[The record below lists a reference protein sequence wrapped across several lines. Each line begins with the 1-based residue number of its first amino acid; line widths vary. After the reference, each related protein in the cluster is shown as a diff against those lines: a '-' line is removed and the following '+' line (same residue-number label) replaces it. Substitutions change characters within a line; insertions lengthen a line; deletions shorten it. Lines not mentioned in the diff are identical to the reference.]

1 MDDNVQNGLQ
11 AEQWLPMFEKGEKRT
26 SSLGSG
32 AFRFIRTRSSI
43 RRELK
48 RQCNRPQ
55 VYSGITDRSRQ
66 KSQTPRATPCAS
78 NNYNV
83 FKGTITRSVKRSSV
97 YPPTLRGN
105 KARIWAWSNEA
116 RRVLA
121 STRLK
126 YSKGK
131 NGDTTMVQ
139 EAGNGSSGGGLGKW
153 LREHLG
159 GGSKGGQ
166 DGGSPLKTG
175 NASTVE
181 SSGNEKPFGRT
192 VYTPQNLYCSLPRE
206 HGRHAYNGGRK
217 TGHGNSVK
225 AQGHDRQRCAS
236 VNHHEKTTL
245 SDLGSLTR
253 GGPIYGSEGKTMKK
267 RNRDRRRHSLNE
279 THEQGRQRRKRG
291 KNGDTTMVQEAG
303 NGSSGGGLGKWLR
316 EHLGGGSKG
325 GQDGGSPL
333 KTGNAST
340 VESSGNEKPF
350 GRTVYTPQNLYC
362 SLPREHGRHA
372 YNGGRKTGHG
382 NSVKAQGHDRQ
393 RCASVNHHEKTT
405 LSDLGSLTRGGPIY
419 GSEGKTMKKRNR
431 DRRRHSLNE
440 THEQGR
446 QRRRRNEEEEEDEEN
461 EEGCSRLRSTLAR
474 AVSAGLM
481 AVTSRSWPDEIL
493 LWLGSRRRERRRRT
507 KKKVRREKKKE
518 EGREDVQKKKKK
530 KKSTTKRRRWRA
542 PDPVPEPSD
551 AMATPAQER
560 KGTFE
565 RIIETGINVQTPAL
579 KFEMSVFDADI
590 DDFDDF
596 SREREEE
603 EEEEAEEELGE
614 WKKLAD
620 EVSTV
625 WEDSTARSDEG
636 EKFEVFHED
645 DEEVGEEEREEEEEE
660 EEEEIPLSST
670 ISSAEKLEEEERQ
683 IEESDHVL
691 PEIPAEVRINLS
703 FSLVLPVEL
712 LFLTTFSQQ
721 RMTPSD
727 PTKTAEQMEEVYRE
741 ALRDYKIQVD
751 EILSQQAE
759 LTFELQT
766 YTRKVQTS
774 KEEDYQIFQGFLDR
788 EKEVS
793 IDLVY
798 AKTGKRITEKM
809 MNNVIRRQNTR
820 REVLARDRRNYILLQ
835 HRLEDLNT
843 RLRIAETLGEGMTA
857 MDYEALH
864 IANIGYKDRLDERD
878 RELEKLRI
886 KIAETVNGV
895 AQYKEKEVCISQDI
909 EFEEGNLEEYTE
921 VNTKIRERLNK
932 VHVALNEVRDTM
944 NEKRIEAGL
953 LVCSQELREMEKM
966 MRMRD
971 DLLTKIEEIQREIQ
985 RYQPAK

>member
-1 MDDNVQNGLQ
+1 
-11 AEQWLPMFEKGEKRT
+11 
-26 SSLGSG
+26 
-32 AFRFIRTRSSI
+32 
-43 RRELK
+43 
-48 RQCNRPQ
+48 
-55 VYSGITDRSRQ
+55 
-66 KSQTPRATPCAS
+66 
-78 NNYNV
+78 
-83 FKGTITRSVKRSSV
+83 
-97 YPPTLRGN
+97 
-105 KARIWAWSNEA
+105 
-116 RRVLA
+116 
-121 STRLK
+121 
-126 YSKGK
+126 
-131 NGDTTMVQ
+131 
-139 EAGNGSSGGGLGKW
+139 
-153 LREHLG
+153 
-159 GGSKGGQ
+159 
-166 DGGSPLKTG
+166 
-175 NASTVE
+175 
-181 SSGNEKPFGRT
+181 
-192 VYTPQNLYCSLPRE
+192 
-206 HGRHAYNGGRK
+206 
-217 TGHGNSVK
+217 
-225 AQGHDRQRCAS
+225 
-236 VNHHEKTTL
+236 
-245 SDLGSLTR
+245 
-253 GGPIYGSEGKTMKK
+253 
-267 RNRDRRRHSLNE
+267 
-279 THEQGRQRRKRG
+279 
-291 KNGDTTMVQEAG
+291 
-303 NGSSGGGLGKWLR
+303 
-316 EHLGGGSKG
+316 
-325 GQDGGSPL
+325 
-333 KTGNAST
+333 
-340 VESSGNEKPF
+340 
-350 GRTVYTPQNLYC
+350 
-362 SLPREHGRHA
+362 
-372 YNGGRKTGHG
+372 
-382 NSVKAQGHDRQ
+382 
-393 RCASVNHHEKTT
+393 
-405 LSDLGSLTRGGPIY
+405 
-419 GSEGKTMKKRNR
+419 
-431 DRRRHSLNE
+431 
-440 THEQGR
+440 
-446 QRRRRNEEEEEDEEN
+446 
-461 EEGCSRLRSTLAR
+461 
-474 AVSAGLM
+474 
-481 AVTSRSWPDEIL
+481 
-493 LWLGSRRRERRRRT
+493 
-507 KKKVRREKKKE
+507 
-518 EGREDVQKKKKK
+518 
-530 KKSTTKRRRWRA
+530 
-542 PDPVPEPSD
+542 
-551 AMATPAQER
+551 MATPAQER

-691 PEIPAEVRINLS
+691 PEIPAEVSADREAIINRLKELHSELAELRRKNKMLEVWVSRIMKK
-703 FSLVLPVEL
+703 
-712 LFLTTFSQQ
+712 SQQ